1 LYENNSHIENTK
13 ISGKAQVPL
22 LSSSASS
29 SISTKIPPSSLTTS
43 NIATT
48 TTATTTTTT
57 SINIDSEGK
66 KVNFAIKYLRHV
78 LMGHNIYYALI
89 PEESPTSHPV
99 VLGEGVASR
108 HPLESIVIHTL
119 VWMIAKY
126 DKGNS

>member
-1 LYENNSHIENTK
+1 MESTK

-29 SISTKIPPSSLTTS
+29 SISTKIPLSSQTTS

-48 TTATTTTTT
+48 TTTTTTTT
-57 SINIDSEGK
+57 SMNIDSEGK
-66 KVNFAIKYLRHV
+66 NVNFAIKYLRHV

-89 PEESPTSHPV
+89 PEESLTSHSV
-99 VLGEGVASR
+99 VLGDGVASR

-126 DKGNS
+126 DKGNG